1 MNTKRIVV
9 ISLLVLLLIGS
20 IYYLIPRAESENKVE
35 VDRKVRIEELLKDFV
50 KVDGGTFV
58 MWPNVLKAD
67 FETQILVTVE
77 SFFIQS
83 TEVNQELYEL
93 VMGDNPSENK
103 SSNKMP
109 VTDISWEDCQKF
121 IEKLNLLTGREYRL
135 PTEQEWEFA
144 ARGGKGSQGF
154 LFSGSNKLDEVGW
167 FAGNS
172 EGVIHE
178 SKQKTPNELGLYDM
192 SGNVLEWCS
201 DTFRPKI
208 TDSKDKIYLNGKVRV
223 ARGGYWDLIA
233 LMCENTFRVGIDLDS
248 KGNSLGFRLAY
259 TDHRM

>member
-9 ISLLVLLLIGS
+9 ISLLVLLFIGS
-20 IYYLIPRAESENKVE
+20 IYYLIPPAEPENKVE
-35 VDRKVRIEELLKDFV
+35 VDRKVRIEELLKGF
-50 KVDGGTFV
+50 
-58 MWPNVLKAD
+58 LKAD
-67 FETQILVTVE
+67 FETQILVTLE

-109 VTDISWEDCQKF
+109 VTNISWEDCQTF
-121 IEKLNLLTGREYRL
+121 IEKLNLITGRVYRL

-144 ARGGKGSQGF
+144 ARGGKASQGF
-154 LFSGSNKLDEVGW
+154 LFSGSDNLDEVGW
-167 FAGNS
+167 FVENS

-178 SKQKTPNELGLYDM
+178 SKQKAPNELGLYDM

-223 ARGGYWDLIA
+223 ARGGYWDFIA
-233 LMCENTFRVGIDLDS
+233 LMCQNTFRVGIDLDS
-248 KGNSLGFRLAY
+248 KGQSLGFRLAY
-259 TDHRM
+259 QAD